1 MTYHGIYHDDG
12 IVSFKVNKSIQE
24 INYWLAEFKH
34 ILDKEADNQKL

>member
-1 MTYHGIYHDDG
+1 MTYHIIYHDDG